1 MSESMMIADSEI
13 EYIFNNQGDS
23 SVGLANQVSFDAPG
37 GRSAAPTGTLQID
50 DFMKV
55 KKQRATYHTSYVV
68 QNPFKL
74 DMSWSEV
81 EQEPD
86 TSFKIKDLADTSTSI
101 ETSVAA
107 PQSLHLIKV
116 PIKVEI
122 LGEIVSKSSAN
133 GGMVPVSTLKLEK
146 PV

>member
-1 MSESMMIADSEI
+1 
-13 EYIFNNQGDS
+13 
-23 SVGLANQVSFDAPG
+23 
-37 GRSAAPTGTLQID
+37 
-50 DFMKV
+50 MKV

-146 PV
+146 PVQIIYRISNLCDNHIFECVALLDVQSKHFYASGDVRTRFEIMPLDHVELEF